1 MPREQTTITTSIR
14 LTEERNDYIKKK
26 ASEIGV
32 SQNAFMALLIDL
44 GVKMYEA
51 QVDVKIHPKIG

>member
-51 QVDVKIHPKIG
+51 QVDVKIHSKIG